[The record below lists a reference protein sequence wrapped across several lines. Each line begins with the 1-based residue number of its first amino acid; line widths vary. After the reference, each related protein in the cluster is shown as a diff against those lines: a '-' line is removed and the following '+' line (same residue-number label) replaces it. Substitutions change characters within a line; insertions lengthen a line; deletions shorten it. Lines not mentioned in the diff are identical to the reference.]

1 MRVTVERICE
11 IEADNEIQALV
22 KADRYEVTNCTDTA
36 LLDWAVLSLSSDES
50 EE

>member
-1 MRVTVERICE
+1 VTVERVCE

-22 KADRYEVTNCTDTA
+22 KADRYEVIDCRDTA
-36 LLDWAVLSLSSDES
+36 LLGWAILSLSSDED